1 MGTECVVAHANPMQF
16 SKIDIPVRIG
26 HSVTHPTHRL
36 SSYKGVFFCTVC
48 GNMAKDKISK
58 LALPCTRIKKAH
70 GRAVLAALHLGRF
83 PPGVNNWPSDT
94 ISFPISTEPLSI
106 SELEILHEVQAKV
119 NELAVAETLEVPS
132 SPVSVGSNRTDT
144 ETVDLFWS
152 DASVSGS
159 D

>member
-1 MGTECVVAHANPMQF
+1 
-16 SKIDIPVRIG
+16 
-26 HSVTHPTHRL
+26 
-36 SSYKGVFFCTVC
+36 
-48 GNMAKDKISK
+48 MAKDKISK

-70 GRAVLAALHLGRF
+70 GRAVLAALQLGRF

-94 ISFPISTEPLSI
+94 ISFPISSGPLSI

-132 SPVSVGSNRTDT
+132 SPVSVGPNRTDT